1 MRGDGL
7 LSEGV
12 EPQQQPL
19 SPTDLT
25 AEQIKAWRIRHFGN
39 NKGSIKACA
48 MYLGVSRFTVHAYER
63 GAWGPRLAT
72 VHRMAALERDPEAA
86 EVQAALDRL
95 RRAKGLRR

>member
-25 AEQIKAWRIRHFGN
+25 AEQIKAWRVRHFGN

-63 GAWGPRLAT
+63 GAWGPRLGPCTALSPSSAT
-72 VHRMAALERDPEAA
+72 P
-86 EVQAALDRL
+86 RL
-95 RRAKGLRR
+95 PRCRRRWIGCGGRRG